1 MRKLRVAA
9 FMPHQDDME
18 ALTGGTLL
26 KYVQQGHQVDV
37 VIAMDGRRGR
47 GVLPENLTWQE
58 IVALRKEEA
67 TRGASYLG
75 VKPTFLGIEDHRLVD
90 DRACYDTVINEMERL
105 NPDVIFTTSPNDYHN
120 DHRAISRLVVN
131 VAWAPVFFSDTKA
144 SVNFIPDFYVDITQ
158 QFETKIKMLGEHAS
172 QLKPGWE
179 ELIGTV
185 NRLRGIQCM
194 KEEIKYAEG
203 YQLYKRLNWVKGYEL
218 LPEDT
223 FELPTQIVPTTERN

>member
-26 KYVQQGHQVDV
+26 KYIQQGHHVDV

-47 GVLPENLTWQE
+47 GVLSEKLTGQE

-75 VKPTFLGIEDHRLVD
+75 VKPTFLDIEDHRLVD
-90 DRACYDTVINEMERL
+90 DRACYDTVVNEMERL

-179 ELIGTV
+179 EMIRTV
-185 NRLRGIQCM
+185 NRLRGMQCM

-223 FELPTQIVPTTERN
+223 FELPKQIVPTTVRN